1 MTPLAPKILLLRR
14 LSGLAIAQLCD
25 FSPQNRSSMSD
36 MGIYR
41 QCGAERSLRRS
52 LPIILSEAFLL
63 QLQKAVNFFH
73 ELQQTLGVLFLLG
86 FCAQLTPTF

>member
-1 MTPLAPKILLLRR
+1 MGFTTAQASMTDI
-14 LSGLAIAQLCD
+14 
-25 FSPQNRSSMSD
+25 
-36 MGIYR
+36 GIYR

-73 ELQQTLGVLFLLG
+73 ELQQTLGLLFLLG
-86 FCAQLTPTF
+86 FWAQLTPTF